1 MQRIIQTLSPP
12 LAPLAADLLD
22 CALDGARLNFG
33 VDGYLRPAL
42 ITGNYSTDKPG
53 AVMVLPN
60 MNPENKP
67 AVLAFINE
75 QRRQN
80 DICALVVECWQS
92 ILPRA
97 EFANAYRERI
107 TPPSQDPK
115 RTECVMVTLY
125 EGGRIVALTAE
136 ITRQGGGFP
145 TLGEWRKWHDT
156 ATNPR
161 PLVGNFAAPAAIN

>member
-53 AVMVLPN
+53 AVVPLPN
-60 MNPENKP
+60 MIPENKP
-67 AVLAFINE
+67 AITAFINQ

-92 ILPRA
+92 ILPRS
-97 EFANAYRERI
+97 EFTNAYQGRI
-107 TPPSQDPK
+107 TPPSEDPK

-136 ITRQGGGFP
+136 ITRQDGGFP
-145 TLGEWRKWHDT
+145 NLGEWRIWHDT
-156 ATNPR
+156 ANNPR
-161 PLVGNFAAPAAIN
+161 PLVGNFAAPVEIN